1 MDAILMF
8 DVLLYL
14 NGYYY
19 LLAAICH
26 PVMVIAKY
34 FSPNY
39 ETPEYI
45 TRDVIVVVTMV
56 ATDLLKILI
65 YKKLREH
72 RKAALVNGWRGCQSI
87 LSLTLISHTLDGATE
102 LYRACEAVGDAF
114 RAQSHG
120 TSLPLPIE
128 KPLPEAHGK
137 STRIEADVFRLKA
150 HIRQFP
156 TKSARA

>member
-1 MDAILMF
+1 MF

-19 LLAAICH
+19 LLAVICH

-45 TRDVIVVVTMV
+45 TRDVIVVATMV
-56 ATDLLKILI
+56 VTDLLKILI

-72 RKAALVNGWRGCQSI
+72 RKGMYIQNA
-87 LSLTLISHTLDGATE
+87 
-102 LYRACEAVGDAF
+102 
-114 RAQSHG
+114 
-120 TSLPLPIE
+120 
-128 KPLPEAHGK
+128 
-137 STRIEADVFRLKA
+137 RIGY
-150 HIRQFP
+150 
-156 TKSARA
+156 

>member
-39 ETPEYI
+39 KTPEYI
-45 TRDVIVVVTMV
+45 SVDVAVVVTLV
-56 ATDLLKILI
+56 ITDLLKIVI
-65 YKKLREH
+65 YRKIREN
-72 RKAALVNGWRGCQSI
+72 RKGMYI
-87 LSLTLISHTLDGATE
+87 
-102 LYRACEAVGDAF
+102 
-114 RAQSHG
+114 
-120 TSLPLPIE
+120 
-128 KPLPEAHGK
+128 
-137 STRIEADVFRLKA
+137 
-150 HIRQFP
+150 IRN
-156 TKSARA
+156 